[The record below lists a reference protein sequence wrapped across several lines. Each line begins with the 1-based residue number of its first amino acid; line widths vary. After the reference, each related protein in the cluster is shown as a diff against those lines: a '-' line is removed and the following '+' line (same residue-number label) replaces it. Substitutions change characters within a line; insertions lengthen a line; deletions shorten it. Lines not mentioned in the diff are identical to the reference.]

1 MAFMLESDC
10 SRCCEKECCPKDAYQ
25 MWLDMGNKG
34 TFYDFLKG
42 LKGERGEKGDK
53 GERGDTLTIKKTYPN
68 TETLE
73 TNGITD
79 LEEGELAIIASD
91 TETEDNAKLFVKTVD
106 RMVYLTD
113 LSGARGI
120 KGEKGEKGDRG
131 DNADIGVTSV
141 AKYVVDFPL
150 DDRLTLSANKLDGY
164 KTLTHNRVTKWG
176 TLHLDFHA
184 TSPVDGV
191 SNVIGR
197 LRDNEPKPVT
207 LLEVSVKGS
216 DPQGQGQIFIRANGE
231 IIGHNLTDN
240 YRYIVDLTGY
250 YR

>member
-10 SRCCEKECCPKDAYQ
+10 LKCCEKECCPKDAYQ

-42 LKGERGEKGDK
+42 LKGERGEKGEK

-68 TETLE
+68 VETLE
-73 TNGITD
+73 TNGTAD
-79 LEEGELAIIASD
+79 LEEGELAIVASD

-131 DNADIGVTSV
+131 DNADMGVTSV
-141 AKYVVDFPL
+141 TEYVVNFPT
-150 DDRLTLSANKLDGY
+150 DDRLILSANKLNAY
-164 KTLTHNRVTKWG
+164 KTLTHNRVTQWG

-184 TSPVDGV
+184 TRPVDGV
-191 SNVIGR
+191 SNVLGR
-197 LRDNEPKPVT
+197 LRDSEPKPVT
-207 LLEVSVKGS
+207 LLEVPVKGS
-216 DPQGQGQIFIRANGE
+216 DPQGQGQIFVRHNGE
-231 IIGHNLTDN
+231 IVGNNLIDN
-240 YRYIVDLTGY
+240 YRYTVDLQGY